1 MSDIKAKR
9 YFEIE
14 DFEADEGNGPTKLHV
29 TVQVERPE
37 GDTEAYEVG
46 TVLESLC
53 AQYQINVKEVQTPS
67 I

>member
-37 GDTEAYEVG
+37 GDTETYDVR